1 MPKESEIE
9 KLLKSDKLKVL
20 KPNECGIIYDE
31 KAGVLVGVCNKDGEF
46 KVSRIRL
53 TRGKASQQRLV

>member
-20 KPNECGIIYDE
+20 KPNSAASSMTR
-31 KAGVLVGVCNKDGEF
+31 KLVFWWAFATRMGS
-46 KVSRIRL
+46 SR
-53 TRGKASQQRLV
+53 